1 MSIQEPDRYEKEQ
14 ILRIPMGATADRCYV
29 VSGFADFTTHTDPY
43 GVPQGHLSGTS
54 YDEEWWAS
62 YQLYIPA
69 GPEFNQI
76 KDVSPTAGIAG
87 FSFLDSDEVDA
98 QGIELENCRWDTV
111 GSEENPALERVRLK
125 IKLRLCGGVY
135 SHVTKISYHFV
146 VIGVQLSAV
155 G

>member
-1 MSIQEPDRYEKEQ
+1 MSIQEPDRYEEEQ
-14 ILRIPMGATADRCYV
+14 ILRIPIGNTTDRCYV
-29 VSGFADFTTHTDPY
+29 VSGFADFTTGTDPY

-54 YDEEWWAS
+54 HDEEWWAT

-69 GPEFNQI
+69 GPEFAEI
-76 KDVSPTAGIAG
+76 KDVSPIAGIAG
-87 FSFLDSDEVDA
+87 FSFRDSDEVDS

-111 GSEENPALERVRLK
+111 SSEEHPTLERVRLK
-125 IKLRLCGGVY
+125 VKLRLCGGVY

-146 VIGVQLSAV
+146 VIGVQNSIV